1 MIFQKNTHFKRFY
14 QLLSLD
20 NWLWE
25 VWVAF
30 SGEGEYLTYIA
41 LSLGN
46 EHLWQ
51 GIGIWYQMWLMI
63 HTSAKEGS
71 VCHKVGCG
79 IIQRAPLTGLLGIN
93 WPVSPVAPSIA
104 VTLLGTLRFVHV
116 ITLEVLRSKCVAE
129 KLHWPKNTLACAFP
143 IVSHLG
149 CWVSCVALVPAD
161 WDETHLLKSLRRR
174 NVLRI
179 VTILLVPHRHI
190 ALQGLFSWSLIYR
203 FLHT

>member
-1 MIFQKNTHFKRFY
+1 M
-14 QLLSLD
+14 
-20 NWLWE
+20 
-25 VWVAF
+25 
-30 SGEGEYLTYIA
+30 
-41 LSLGN
+41 
-46 EHLWQ
+46 
-51 GIGIWYQMWLMI
+51 
-63 HTSAKEGS
+63 
-71 VCHKVGCG
+71 GCG

-116 ITLEVLRSKCVAE
+116 IALEVLRSKCVTE

-143 IVSHLG
+143 IVSHLSVSG
-149 CWVSCVALVPAD
+149 CSAPGVALVPAD
-161 WDETHLLKSLRRR
+161 RDETHLLKSSRRG

-190 ALQGLFSWSLIYR
+190 APQGLFSWSPIQLNHPTW